1 LFVTIHHDRGGR
13 SATPGTTTCASTC
26 ANDLKVSNYRC
37 RNCGAPA
44 GAAVHRRTDP
54 VELGGEFRV
63 GREVIVALEE
73 YPRRGCARAQFFE

>member
-37 RNCGAPA
+37 RISEEEFGRIFLGSMAYL
-44 GAAVHRRTDP
+44 DP
-54 VELGGEFRV
+54 KGEGDRSM
-63 GREVIVALEE
+63 
-73 YPRRGCARAQFFE
+73 P